1 MLRRPLQLLY
11 PLEVNCKHEE
21 EMESEQESNV
31 QMAPEFERP
40 TRNAAVAG
48 EQVMRRWIKDMN
60 KV

>member
-1 MLRRPLQLLY
+1 
-11 PLEVNCKHEE
+11 
-21 EMESEQESNV
+21 MESEQESNV